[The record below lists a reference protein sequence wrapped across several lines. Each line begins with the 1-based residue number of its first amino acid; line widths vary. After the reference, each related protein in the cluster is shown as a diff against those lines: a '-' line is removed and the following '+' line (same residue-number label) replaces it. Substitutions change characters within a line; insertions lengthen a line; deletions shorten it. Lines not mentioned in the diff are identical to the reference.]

1 MQQLSDLDASFLYL
15 ETDNSPMLIGGLYVF
30 DNAQRETPM
39 NFGEFYSFIESRLH
53 VARFFRQRLVE
64 VPLKLDQ
71 PYWVDD
77 PEFELSKHLSY
88 VTLDGTNKDTQLTEL
103 AAELFSQ
110 SLDRDKPL
118 WSITFVDGLGRDSN
132 LPENCFAMIVR
143 IHHAAIDALSGD
155 EVMSSLLDFSATP
168 VTTKKPSA
176 WNPEPLPSKFRLI
189 GGAYGNALGTPFRLA
204 NLAKETAASTFYS
217 TLLQRLRSLNLPPAL
232 FSAPRTAFNKTI
244 SDKRALHYVEIPLDR
259 IKNIRKQIDDSTIN
273 DVVMGICGE
282 ALHHYLKDHN
292 ATPDAPLIAMTP
304 ISVRSKSL
312 QKKTGNQLSAMM
324 LSLATDVSHPIA
336 RIKKI
341 HENAV
346 VSKTYSQAISAG
358 RLTELI
364 PSSVAALSARI
375 YTEFQL
381 AQRHKPL
388 FNIPITNIP
397 GPQTPLYMN
406 GSKLI
411 RQVGTAPLFDGIG
424 VVLVVVSYD
433 GQITISVTSCP
444 TMMKNPGDF
453 GSYLLKAVDNIEQAL
468 HTPYSHEEPTTDPAE
483 QSQSLMQMG
492 SGFIDDISGLFSNLF
507 SHNPSTTNNQNGKT
521 NNHNDKASNHS
532 DKTNSHNKEGDE

>member
-1 MQQLSDLDASFLYL
+1 MQKLSDLDASFLYL

-30 DNAQRETPM
+30 DSAQRETPM

-77 PEFELSKHLSY
+77 PEFELSKHLAY
-88 VTLDGTNKDTQLTEL
+88 VTLDGEDKDTQLTEL

-110 SLDRDKPL
+110 PLDRDRPL
-118 WSITFVDGLGRDSN
+118 WSITFVDGLENESG
-132 LPENCFAMIVR
+132 LPDNCFAMIVR

-155 EVMSSLLDFSATP
+155 EVMSSLLDFSDS
-168 VTTKKPSA
+168 PSPIKEA
-176 WNPEPLPSKFRLI
+176 PPWNPKPLPSKFRLL
-189 GGAYGNALGTPFRLA
+189 GGAYGNALNTPFKLA
-204 NLAKETAASTFYS
+204 SLARETAASTFYS
-217 TLLQRLRSLNLPPAL
+217 ALLQRLQNLNLPPAL
-232 FSAPRTAFNKTI
+232 FSAPRTGFNSTI
-244 SDKRALHYVEIPLDR
+244 SDKRALHYVEIPLER
-259 IKNIRKQIDDSTIN
+259 IKNIRKEIDDSTIN
-273 DVVMGICGE
+273 DVVMGICAE
-282 ALHHYLKDHN
+282 ALHHYLNDHN
-292 ATPDAPLIAMTP
+292 AAPKSPLIAMTP

-312 QKKTGNQLSAMM
+312 QKKTGNQLSAIM
-324 LSLATDVSHPIA
+324 LSLATDIKHPIA
-336 RIKKI
+336 RIRKI

-397 GPQTPLYMN
+397 GPQNPLYMN
-406 GSKLI
+406 GSKLV

-424 VVLVVVSYD
+424 VVLVVVSYH
-433 GQITISVTSCP
+433 GKITISVTSCP
-444 TMMKNPGDF
+444 TMMENPGHF
-453 GSYLLKAVDNIEQAL
+453 GQYLLKAVDDIEAAL
-468 HTPYSHEEPTTDPAE
+468 HTPYSMDDLPTATTE
-483 QSQSLMQMG
+483 QPSLMQIG
-492 SGFIDDISGLFSNLF
+492 SGFIDDIATLFSNLF
-507 SHNPSTTNNQNGKT
+507 SNNSTKETAPRENN
-521 NNHNDKASNHS
+521 
-532 DKTNSHNKEGDE
+532 NKVDS

>member
-15 ETDNSPMLIGGLYVF
+15 ETDNSPMLIGGIYVF

-53 VARFFRQRLVE
+53 VASFFRQRLVE

-88 VTLDGTNKDTQLTEL
+88 VTLIGEDKDTQLTEL
-103 AAELFSQ
+103 AAALFSKPME
-110 SLDRDKPL
+110 RDKPL
-118 WSITFVDGLGRDSN
+118 WSITFVDGLEGDPN
-132 LPENCFAMIVR
+132 LPENGFAMIVR

-155 EVMSSLLDFSATP
+155 EVMSSLLDFSEATANIE
-168 VTTKKPSA
+168 KISA
-176 WNPEPLPSKFRLI
+176 WNPSPLPSKFRLI
-189 GGAYGNALGTPFRLA
+189 GGAYGNALSTPLRLA
-204 NLAKETAASTFYS
+204 NIAKDTAASTFYS
-217 TLLQRLRSLNLPPAL
+217 VLLQRLRNLNLPPAL
-232 FSAPRTAFNKTI
+232 FSAPRTIFNNTI
-244 SDKRALHYVEIPLDR
+244 SDKRALHYVEIPLER
-259 IKNIRKQIDDSTIN
+259 IKNIRKEIDDCTIN
-273 DVVMGICGE
+273 DVVMGICAE
-282 ALHHYLKDHN
+282 ALHRFLKDHN
-292 ATPDAPLIAMTP
+292 ATPKSPLIAMTP

-312 QKKTGNQLSAMM
+312 ERKTGNQLSAIM
-324 LSLATDVSHPIA
+324 LSLATDITHPIA

-346 VSKTYSQAISAG
+346 ISKTYSQAISAG

-364 PSSVAALSARI
+364 PSSIAALSARI

-397 GPQTPLYMN
+397 GPQKPLYMN

-411 RQVGTAPLFDGIG
+411 SQIGTAPLFDGIG
-424 VVLVVVSYD
+424 LVLVVVSYN
-433 GQITISVTSCP
+433 GKITISVTSCP
-444 TMMKNPGDF
+444 SMVEVPGSF
-453 GSYLLKAVDNIEQAL
+453 ENYLLKAVDDIEQTL
-468 HTPYSHEEPTTDPAE
+468 HTPVPAE
-483 QSQSLMQMG
+483 ALSDDSTEQTSTLAQMR
-492 SGFIDDISGLFSNLF
+492 SGFINDISGLFGNLF
-507 SHNPSTTNNQNGKT
+507 SSSDTSNAEKDSAEMDGTEISSTEK
-521 NNHNDKASNHS
+521 K
-532 DKTNSHNKEGDE
+532 

>member
-30 DNAQRETPM
+30 DSTQRETPM

-53 VARFFRQRLVE
+53 VAPFFRQRLVE

-88 VTLDGTNKDTQLTEL
+88 VTLLGENKDTQLTEL
-103 AAELFSQ
+103 AADLFSQ
-110 SLDRDKPL
+110 SLDRGKPL
-118 WSITFVDGLGRDSN
+118 WSITFVDGLENDSS
-132 LPENCFAMIVR
+132 LPDNCFAMIVR

-155 EVMSSLLDFSATP
+155 EVMSSLLDFSDAP
-168 VTTKKPSA
+168 ANIKEPIS

-217 TLLQRLRSLNLPPAL
+217 SLLQRLRSLNLPPTL
-232 FSAPRTAFNKTI
+232 FSAPRTAFNNTI
-244 SDKRALHYVEIPLDR
+244 SDKRALHYVEIPLER
-259 IKNIRKQIDDSTIN
+259 IKNIRKEIDDSTIN
-273 DVVMGICGE
+273 DIVMGICAE

-292 ATPDAPLIAMTP
+292 ATPDSPLIAMTP

-312 QKKTGNQLSAMM
+312 QKKTGNQLSAIM
-324 LSLATDVSHPIA
+324 LSLATDITHPIA
-336 RIKKI
+336 RIRKI

-346 VSKTYSQAISAG
+346 ISKTYSQAISAG

-433 GQITISVTSCP
+433 GKITISVTSCP
-444 TMMKNPGDF
+444 TMMENPGNF
-453 GSYLLKAVDNIEQAL
+453 GNYLLTAVDEIEQAL
-468 HTPYSHEEPTTDPAE
+468 HTPYSMEEQEPITTEHTP
-483 QSQSLMQMG
+483 SLIQMG

-507 SHNPSTTNNQNGKT
+507 SNSDTDNATNNEVAG
-521 NNHNDKASNHS
+521 
-532 DKTNSHNKEGDE
+532 HNKENS

>member
-30 DNAQRETPM
+30 DSTLRETPM

-88 VTLDGTNKDTQLTEL
+88 VTLHGESKDSQLTEL
-103 AAELFSQ
+103 AADLFSQ

-118 WSITFVDGLGRDSN
+118 WSITFVDGLDNDSS
-132 LPENCFAMIVR
+132 LPDNCFAMIVR

-155 EVMSSLLDFSATP
+155 EVMSSLLDFSDTP
-168 VTTKKPSA
+168 TNTKQPTA

-217 TLLQRLRSLNLPPAL
+217 ALLQRLRNLNLPPAL
-232 FSAPRTAFNKTI
+232 FSAPRTAFNNTI
-244 SDKRALHYVEIPLDR
+244 SDKRALHYVEIPLER
-259 IKNIRKQIDDSTIN
+259 IKSIRKEIDDSTIN
-273 DVVMGICGE
+273 DVVMGICAE

-292 ATPDAPLIAMTP
+292 ATPDSPLIAMTP

-312 QKKTGNQLSAMM
+312 QKKTGNQLSAIM
-324 LSLATDVSHPIA
+324 LSLATDITHPIA
-336 RIKKI
+336 RIRKI

-346 VSKTYSQAISAG
+346 ISKTYSQAISAG

-411 RQVGTAPLFDGIG
+411 RQIGTAPLFDGIG

-433 GQITISVTSCP
+433 GKITISVTSCP
-444 TMMKNPGDF
+444 SMMENPGNF
-453 GSYLLKAVDNIEQAL
+453 GSYLLKAVDQIEKAL
-468 HTPYSHEEPTTDPAE
+468 HTPYSLEEQTPNSVE
-483 QSQSLMQMG
+483 QPSSLIQIG

-507 SHNPSTTNNQNGKT
+507 SNSDTPTTSEIP
-521 NNHNDKASNHS
+521 D
-532 DKTNSHNKEGDE
+532 HNKENS